1 LELEPEKEEGEE
13 EEEEE
18 DEGEKEEDEV
28 IEPIFRKVVPNI
40 QTYWLRMQP
49 DKNDYIEVIIKTFA
63 SGLDKIKS
71 FERWSKHN
79 DLTPY
84 ADALEEWDEKV
95 GDSWEEPDSLK
106 LDPKT
111 WIQDDPLYLD
121 QRVMVSKILD
131 SAFSKITTFLSTFQ
145 AILEIYWRNKQF
157 KLDILYNEALMNPI
171 EGLQNTIRLFN
182 YYHDLFQRKL
192 PSNAPIGLI
201 NLNCENVRQKIQS
214 TPKDYISQIEKTIP
228 EVMRDR
234 NEKAKKWLEDQIRSL
249 EK

>member
-1 LELEPEKEEGEE
+1 MEEVMNADFADQQGATGPQRGSEPLFKVETKLCHEEKIPETEIHDVQIEPFVLPPRGTSVQEEFDLLAHLELEPEKEEGEE

-18 DEGEKEEDEV
+18 GEKEEDEI
-28 IEPIFRKVVPNI
+28 IEPIYKKVVPNI

-121 QRVMVSKILD
+121 QRIMVSKIME
-131 SAFSKITTFLSTFQ
+131 SSFSKVTQFLTTFQ

-157 KLDILYNEALMNPI
+157 DPSILVNETLMNPI
-171 EGLQNTIRLFN
+171 EGL
-182 YYHDLFQRKL
+182 
-192 PSNAPIGLI
+192 
-201 NLNCENVRQKIQS
+201 
-214 TPKDYISQIEKTIP
+214 
-228 EVMRDR
+228 
-234 NEKAKKWLEDQIRSL
+234 
-249 EK
+249 